1 MIEEKGSFWALI
13 PCPLLMDKH
22 VSDGAK
28 MLYLHISGLLN
39 TQGFCADTNAFLA
52 ERMGVSE
59 ASISRYV
66 ALLAKRGYVK
76 MEVEPNRETG
86 GNTRKIYPVISG
98 GISSNLTRG
107 ISSNLTRGISS
118 IEGGCPQNCGGDVL
132 NFDESTIN
140 SNNKKKIEKEKT
152 PKQEATDALLSACE
166 GAGAPVAEAMNR
178 FLAMRKEIGKPVKSK
193 QAATMLWNKLT
204 ALSKGNAPTMVMLLD
219 TATERQWLSLYAP
232 RADEPPEA
240 PQRRVDTGGVRFL

>member
-1 MIEEKGSFWALI
+1 MNEEKGSFWALI

-28 MLYLHISGLLN
+28 MLYLYISGLLN
-39 TQGFCADTNAFLA
+39 TQGFCTDTNAFLA

-59 ASISRYV
+59 TSISRYV
-66 ALLAKRGYVK
+66 ALLANRGYVS
-76 MEVEPNRETG
+76 MTVEPNRETG
-86 GNTRKIYPVISG
+86 GNTRKISPVISG
-98 GISSNLTRG
+98 GMSSNLTRG
-107 ISSNLTRGISS
+107 MSS
-118 IEGGCPQNCGGDVL
+118 IDGGCTQNCGGDIR

-166 GAGAPVAEAMNR
+166 GAGAPVVEAMNR
-178 FLAMRKEIGKPVKSK
+178 FLAMRKEIGKPVRSK

-204 ALSKGNAPTMVMLLD
+204 ALSKGNAPMMVMLLD

-232 RADEPPEA
+232 RTDDVPET
-240 PQRRVDTGGVRFL
+240 PTRRVDTGGVRFL